1 MSKEMDCNHCGEHI
15 IATTSVSWNRGQYHD
30 SCIGDAVA
38 TYRAEKEVPLT
49 AAILPDDY
57 FDQLEES
64 DEFLD
69 DELDGLDDIIDRFD
83 QAEVDDEFLNQM
95 PIMSSNGHERN
106 VIVPEVMP
114 GLMTIESPKVN
125 ATLMA
130 HKGAQYVSR
139 EVLPFLQLP
148 EETDTFQPIAH
159 HLLINEIEESLAYRH
174 IKIERSEFAVSP
186 DGMKLF
192 GLLEV
197 SAGMDGI
204 RFAIGLRNSND
215 KSMRLGMV
223 AGYRVFVCD
232 NMALSGDFKP
242 MLAKHTKNFDLT
254 ESISI
259 GIDRVQRFFK
269 PMKHNILTMKN
280 INLRDNEA
288 IEFIYNS
295 FMDYKF
301 PISLIKEVHKQYF
314 EPEIEDFKTSNV
326 WSLSNAYTSAFKKLN
341 PVSRYEQTARIG
353 RLIAETY
360 IPS

>member
-232 NMALSGDFKP
+232 NMALSGTLNRCLPSTPKTLTSPNQFQSV
-242 MLAKHTKNFDLT
+242 LT
-254 ESISI
+254 E
-259 GIDRVQRFFK
+259 FK
-269 PMKHNILTMKN
+269 G
-280 INLRDNEA
+280 
-288 IEFIYNS
+288 F
-295 FMDYKF
+295 
-301 PISLIKEVHKQYF
+301 
-314 EPEIEDFKTSNV
+314 SN
-326 WSLSNAYTSAFKKLN
+326 
-341 PVSRYEQTARIG
+341 Q
-353 RLIAETY
+353 
-360 IPS
+360 